1 MDGTPQEI
9 TNLVGREVYSN
20 NGVFV
25 GEVRDVHLDFERQTV
40 TELALQDLNDEL
52 FHGRIDPGKG
62 VMVPYRWVRAVGE
75 RCARREF
82 GTGSLRLRTRSCFRS
97 SNPRPVPGTA
107 SGGPPPRSVAAAC

>member
-62 VMVPYRWVRAVGE
+62 VMVPYRWVRAVGDVILINDIVE
-75 RCARREF
+75 RYTDEEEEA
-82 GTGSLRLRTRSCFRS
+82 
-97 SNPRPVPGTA
+97 A
-107 SGGPPPRSVAAAC
+107 VA